1 VRSVKLDL
9 QAFLAFL
16 ELKEMKEQLVQ
27 KEALAYKALEV
38 TKLYQTL
45 RCCVEIEFRIVNC

>member
-9 QAFLAFL
+9 QAFLEFL

-38 TKLYQTL
+38 TNKIRLFIKL
-45 RCCVEIEFRIVNC
+45 